1 MIAFLSCAA
10 VALLGFVALGLLR
23 LLIGPSRVDR
33 MMAAQLAGTGCA
45 AIALLLAVTGR
56 EAIIDVALVL
66 VLLATMAVAALW
78 RFDAPACDDEGGED
92 R

>member
-1 MIAFLSCAA
+1 VTAFLTCAA

-23 LLIGPSRVDR
+23 LLVGPSRVDR

-56 EAIIDVALVL
+56 DATIDLALVL
-66 VLLATMAVAALW
+66 ALLATMAVAALW
-78 RFDAPACDDEGGED
+78 RFDAPTRDDDGID

>member
-1 MIAFLSCAA
+1 MITFLTCAA

-23 LLIGPSRVDR
+23 LLVGPSRVDR

-56 EAIIDVALVL
+56 EATVDLALVL
-66 VLLATMAVAALW
+66 ALLATMAVAALW
-78 RFDAPACDDEGGED
+78 RFQAPTRDDERID
-92 R
+92 